1 MNNYKELEYQVVGSF
16 IKDEGTQVYIERLN
30 EYDFLSEDAKA
41 IFGSMKQLKR
51 KNKQITLAQV
61 QASSGIG
68 ITDILNITNTV
79 ATTLSIDSDVKLLKD
94 RSNRRL
100 LKQKAHL
107 ILKMADDNTKD
118 MSEIKNDALREIQ
131 ELEEVTNEEVIM
143 LGEAMLK
150 TAELLEKRYKDKD
163 DKGYYT
169 GISSIDKFMG
179 GLHRQELTTI
189 GARPG
194 VGKTMLGMQIALRVA
209 TNGKKVLFTSLEM
222 SDTQICERIIA
233 SNTDI
238 DSLRLRTG
246 NIKDDEW
253 AEIIRV
259 TSLYENARFVLDK
272 TSRNV
277 QHIRAK
283 VRKYQPD
290 MVVIDYLQLMQ
301 SAGKEHSREREVATM
316 ARDLK
321 LMSLEFNI
329 PVIILSQ
336 LNRNAAERVPNMSDL
351 RESGAIEQDSD
362 NIIFLHEPEGDDLKK
377 LIEERNYSNQFVNS
391 LEENNQ
397 KISQLIISKQRNG
410 PTGTINFVKVPK
422 LMKFIEID
430 TIN

>member
-1 MNNYKELEYQVVGSF
+1 MQLEYQVIGSF
-16 IKDEGTQVYIERLN
+16 IKDTGTQSFIERLN
-30 EYDFLSEDAKA
+30 KEDFLDERCQAL
-41 IFGSMKQLKR
+41 FNTMLQLKKR
-51 KNKQITLAQV
+51 RQDITLSQLQSKTGV
-61 QASSGIG
+61 TVSEI
-68 ITDILNITNTV
+68 INITNTV

-100 LKQKAHL
+100 LKQKANL
-107 ILKMADDNTKD
+107 ILKMADDETKD

-131 ELEEVTNEEVIM
+131 ELEEVTNEEIVT
-143 LGEAMLK
+143 LSEAMFE
-150 TAELLEKRYKDKD
+150 TAELLEKRYKNKD

-194 VGKTMLGMQIALRVA
+194 VGKTMLGMQMALRVS
-209 TNGKKVLFTSLEM
+209 TNGKKVMFTSLEM
-222 SDTQICERIIA
+222 SVTQICERIIA

-238 DSLRLRTG
+238 DSIRLRTG

-259 TSLYENARFVLDK
+259 ASLYENANFILDK
-272 TSRNV
+272 TSRTV

-283 VRKYQPD
+283 VRKYKPE
-290 MVVIDYLQLMQ
+290 MVIIDYLQLLQ
-301 SAGKEHSREREVATM
+301 SGTREQSREREVATM

-329 PVIILSQ
+329 PVIMLSQ
-336 LNRNAAERVPNMSDL
+336 LRRDAEGRVPNMSDL

-362 NIIFLHEPEGDDLKK
+362 NILFLHEPEGRDLDL
-377 LIEERNYSNQFVNS
+377 LIEEKGYSNQFVNS

-410 PTGTINFVKVPK
+410 PVGAINFVKVPK

>member
-1 MNNYKELEYQVVGSF
+1 MQLEYQVIGSF
-16 IKDEGTQVYIERLN
+16 IKDTGTQSFIERLN
-30 EYDFLSEDAKA
+30 KEDFLDERCQALFNTMS
-41 IFGSMKQLKR
+41 QLKKR
-51 KNKQITLAQV
+51 RQDITLSQLQSKTGV
-61 QASSGIG
+61 TVSEI
-68 ITDILNITNTV
+68 INITNTV

-107 ILKMADDNTKD
+107 ILKMADDETKD

-131 ELEEVTNEEVIM
+131 ELEEVTNEEIVT
-143 LGEAMLK
+143 LSEAMFE
-150 TAELLEKRYKDKD
+150 TAELLEKRYKNKG

-194 VGKTMLGMQIALRVA
+194 VGKTMLGMQMALRVS
-209 TNGKKVLFTSLEM
+209 TNGKKVMFTSLEM
-222 SDTQICERIIA
+222 SVTQICERIIA

-238 DSLRLRTG
+238 DSIRLRTG

-259 TSLYENARFVLDK
+259 ASLYENANFILDK
-272 TSRNV
+272 TSRTV

-283 VRKYQPD
+283 VRKYKPE
-290 MVVIDYLQLMQ
+290 MVIIDYLQLLQ
-301 SAGKEHSREREVATM
+301 SGTREQSREREVATM

-329 PVIILSQ
+329 PVIMLSQ
-336 LNRNAAERVPNMSDL
+336 LRRDAEGRVPNMSDL

-362 NIIFLHEPEGDDLKK
+362 NILFLHEPEGRDLDL
-377 LIEERNYSNQFVNS
+377 LIEEKGYSNQFVNS
-391 LEENNQ
+391 LKENNQ

-410 PTGTINFVKVPK
+410 PVGAINFVKVPK

>member
-1 MNNYKELEYQVVGSF
+1 MQLEYQVIGSF
-16 IKDEGTQVYIERLN
+16 IKDTGTQSFIERLN
-30 EYDFLSEDAKA
+30 KEDFLDERCQALFNTMS
-41 IFGSMKQLKR
+41 QLKKR
-51 KNKQITLAQV
+51 RQDITLSQLQSKTGV
-61 QASSGIG
+61 TVSEI
-68 ITDILNITNTV
+68 INITNTV

-107 ILKMADDNTKD
+107 ILKMADDETKD

-131 ELEEVTNEEVIM
+131 ELEEVTNEEIVT
-143 LGEAMLK
+143 LSEAMFE
-150 TAELLEKRYKDKD
+150 TAELLEKRYKNKD

-194 VGKTMLGMQIALRVA
+194 VGKTMLGMQMALRVS
-209 TNGKKVLFTSLEM
+209 TNGKKVMFTSLEM
-222 SDTQICERIIA
+222 SVTQICERIIA

-238 DSLRLRTG
+238 DSIRLRTG

-259 TSLYENARFVLDK
+259 ASLYENADFILDK
-272 TSRNV
+272 TSRTV

-283 VRKYQPD
+283 VRKYKPE
-290 MVVIDYLQLMQ
+290 MVIIDYLQLLQ
-301 SAGKEHSREREVATM
+301 SGTREQSREREVATM

-329 PVIILSQ
+329 PVIMLSQ
-336 LNRNAAERVPNMSDL
+336 LRRDAEGRVPNMSDL

-362 NIIFLHEPEGDDLKK
+362 NILFLHEPEGRDLDL
-377 LIEERNYSNQFVNS
+377 LIEEKGYSNQFVNS
-391 LEENNQ
+391 LKENNQ

-410 PTGTINFVKVPK
+410 PVGAINFVKVPK

>member
-1 MNNYKELEYQVVGSF
+1 MQLEYQIIGSF
-16 IKDEGTQVYIERLN
+16 IKDTGTQIFIERLN
-30 EYDFLSEDAKA
+30 KEDFLDEKCKA
-41 IFGSMKQLKR
+41 LFNTMLQLKKR
-51 KNKQITLAQV
+51 RQDITLSQLQSKTGV
-61 QASSGIG
+61 KVSEI
-68 ITDILNITNTV
+68 IDITNTV

-107 ILKMADDNTKD
+107 ILKMADDETKEI
-118 MSEIKNDALREIQ
+118 SEIKNDALREIQ
-131 ELEEVTNEEVIM
+131 ELEEVTNEEIVT
-143 LGEAMLK
+143 LSEAMFE
-150 TAELLEKRYKDKD
+150 TAELLEKRYKNKD

-194 VGKTMLGMQIALRVA
+194 VGKTMLGMQIALRVS
-209 TNGKKVLFTSLEM
+209 TNGKKVMFTSLEM
-222 SDTQICERIIA
+222 SVTQVCERIIA

-238 DSLRLRTG
+238 DSIRLRTG

-259 TSLYENARFVLDK
+259 VSLYENADFILDK
-272 TSRNV
+272 TSRTV

-283 VRKYQPD
+283 VRKYKPE
-290 MVVIDYLQLMQ
+290 MVIIDYLQLLQ
-301 SAGKEHSREREVATM
+301 SGTREQSREREVATM

-329 PVIILSQ
+329 PVIMLSQ
-336 LNRNAAERVPNMSDL
+336 LRRDAESRVPNMSDL

-362 NIIFLHEPEGDDLKK
+362 NILFLHEPEDRELDLV
-377 LIEERNYSNQFVNS
+377 IEEKGYSNQFVKS

-410 PTGTINFVKVPK
+410 PVGAINFVKVPK

>member
-1 MNNYKELEYQVVGSF
+1 MQLEYQVIGSF
-16 IKDEGTQVYIERLN
+16 IKDTGTQSFIERLN
-30 EYDFLSEDAKA
+30 KEDFLDERCQAL
-41 IFGSMKQLKR
+41 FNTMLQLKKR
-51 KNKQITLAQV
+51 RQDITLSQLQSKTGV
-61 QASSGIG
+61 TVSEI
-68 ITDILNITNTV
+68 INITNTV

-107 ILKMADDNTKD
+107 ILKMADDESKD

-131 ELEEVTNEEVIM
+131 ELEEVTNEEIVT
-143 LGEAMLK
+143 LSEAMFE
-150 TAELLEKRYKDKD
+150 TAELLEKRYKNKD

-194 VGKTMLGMQIALRVA
+194 VGKTMLGMQMALRVS
-209 TNGKKVLFTSLEM
+209 TNGKKVMFTSLEM
-222 SDTQICERIIA
+222 SVTQICERIIA

-238 DSLRLRTG
+238 DSIRLRTG

-259 TSLYENARFVLDK
+259 ASLYENADFILDK
-272 TSRNV
+272 TSRTV

-283 VRKYQPD
+283 VRKYKPE
-290 MVVIDYLQLMQ
+290 MVIIDYLQLLQ
-301 SAGKEHSREREVATM
+301 SGTREQSREREVATM

-329 PVIILSQ
+329 PVIMLSQ
-336 LNRNAAERVPNMSDL
+336 LRRDAEGRVPNMSDL

-362 NIIFLHEPEGDDLKK
+362 NILFLHEPEGRDLDL
-377 LIEERNYSNQFVNS
+377 LIEEKGYSNQFVNS

-410 PTGTINFVKVPK
+410 PVGAINFVKVPK